1 MGEVYQGDEVVI
13 NMRIGYVLLILS
25 ILLVCLWFTYVSV
38 QSKEYYRRA
47 FRMLMWSG
55 VIMYINH
62 LYGISMEEGVIPCS
76 NGMIIAERMIH
87 YISTVS
93 VYALYAYFMLC
104 LLDQFHYFPMWRKLL
119 FFAPAIIMD
128 LMIISSPLTHLV
140 FYMQDGIVYRGGLF
154 WLLMLVR
161 GSYAVGATIQGLA
174 RRRLL
179 PKIFGQ
185 CVIVVA
191 VFAVV
196 QFLTFVVLKDETL
209 YYSMLIVNIVLF
221 LLALT
226 VVEFYKDTYT
236 GLLNREAYEQYTK
249 RDIYERSNKAVY
261 LIKLKNY
268 MYLKENCHE
277 VSIIEIIKELAE
289 CIKEY
294 SMLTSIY
301 YIGIGRFVVIVHK
314 RDHFSEQDFLDKLK
328 ARMEDTFLLNGADI
342 HLYLFVAVINLESSK
357 INRKN
362 YKRYFAACDDMRY
375 NSNEP
380 VEVIQGDSFGI
391 DQLQRY
397 RSIEEA
403 IERALVEKEFRMFYQ
418 PIIEA
423 STGRI
428 ISAEALIRLNDRV
441 LGFVSPE
448 EFIPISESNGKIHEV
463 SEYVIDTV
471 FRFIKEHNLQNLGVE
486 FIELNLSVMQC
497 MDKKLSQKLEY
508 YLNKYDVDPKHIN
521 LEITETATNFDEKRL
536 RTQLQKLKNLGF
548 TFSLDDY
555 GTGYSNLVRVLEYPV
570 DIIKL
575 DKSIVWSAFQ
585 NRDSFVTLKNLIS
598 MFHDVH
604 RRIVAEG
611 VESEEQRNA
620 LRELSCDYLQGYF
633 YSKPV
638 DEDTFISYV
647 QNNQHY
653 PS

>member
-1 MGEVYQGDEVVI
+1 
-13 NMRIGYVLLILS
+13 
-25 ILLVCLWFTYVSV
+25 
-38 QSKEYYRRA
+38 
-47 FRMLMWSG
+47 
-55 VIMYINH
+55 
-62 LYGISMEEGVIPCS
+62 
-76 NGMIIAERMIH
+76 
-87 YISTVS
+87 
-93 VYALYAYFMLC
+93 
-104 LLDQFHYFPMWRKLL
+104 
-119 FFAPAIIMD
+119 
-128 LMIISSPLTHLV
+128 
-140 FYMQDGIVYRGGLF
+140 
-154 WLLMLVR
+154 
-161 GSYAVGATIQGLA
+161 
-174 RRRLL
+174 
-179 PKIFGQ
+179 
-185 CVIVVA
+185 
-191 VFAVV
+191 
-196 QFLTFVVLKDETL
+196 
-209 YYSMLIVNIVLF
+209 
-221 LLALT
+221 
-226 VVEFYKDTYT
+226 
-236 GLLNREAYEQYTK
+236 
-249 RDIYERSNKAVY
+249 
-261 LIKLKNY
+261 
-268 MYLKENCHE
+268 
-277 VSIIEIIKELAE
+277 
-289 CIKEY
+289 
-294 SMLTSIY
+294 
-301 YIGIGRFVVIVHK
+301 
-314 RDHFSEQDFLDKLK
+314 
-328 ARMEDTFLLNGADI
+328 
-342 HLYLFVAVINLESSK
+342 
-357 INRKN
+357 
-362 YKRYFAACDDMRY
+362 
-375 NSNEP
+375 
-380 VEVIQGDSFGI
+380 
-391 DQLQRY
+391 
-397 RSIEEA
+397 
-403 IERALVEKEFRMFYQ
+403 MFYQ

-448 EFIPISESNGKIHEV
+448 EFIPISESNGKIHEI

-585 NRDSFVTLKNLIS
+585 NMDSFVTLKNLIS
-598 MFHDVH
+598 MFHDVR

-620 LRELSCDYLQGYF
+620 LRELGCDYLQGYF

>member
-1 MGEVYQGDEVVI
+1 
-13 NMRIGYVLLILS
+13 
-25 ILLVCLWFTYVSV
+25 
-38 QSKEYYRRA
+38 
-47 FRMLMWSG
+47 
-55 VIMYINH
+55 
-62 LYGISMEEGVIPCS
+62 
-76 NGMIIAERMIH
+76 
-87 YISTVS
+87 
-93 VYALYAYFMLC
+93 
-104 LLDQFHYFPMWRKLL
+104 
-119 FFAPAIIMD
+119 
-128 LMIISSPLTHLV
+128 
-140 FYMQDGIVYRGGLF
+140 
-154 WLLMLVR
+154 
-161 GSYAVGATIQGLA
+161 
-174 RRRLL
+174 
-179 PKIFGQ
+179 
-185 CVIVVA
+185 
-191 VFAVV
+191 
-196 QFLTFVVLKDETL
+196 
-209 YYSMLIVNIVLF
+209 
-221 LLALT
+221 
-226 VVEFYKDTYT
+226 
-236 GLLNREAYEQYTK
+236 
-249 RDIYERSNKAVY
+249 
-261 LIKLKNY
+261 
-268 MYLKENCHE
+268 
-277 VSIIEIIKELAE
+277 
-289 CIKEY
+289 
-294 SMLTSIY
+294 
-301 YIGIGRFVVIVHK
+301 
-314 RDHFSEQDFLDKLK
+314 
-328 ARMEDTFLLNGADI
+328 
-342 HLYLFVAVINLESSK
+342 
-357 INRKN
+357 
-362 YKRYFAACDDMRY
+362 MRY